1 MTTSGKFHEV
11 MRPPLWLIAFIAF
24 MFGSLVLAIW
34 VALGDRAASFSGAV
48 LLLLTLFI
56 YFASSTTI
64 SFDGVEL
71 RVGRA
76 HIEKIY
82 IGKAS
87 LVPKRD
93 FLVARTRGADPAAFF
108 ALVFWVSEG
117 VKIEV
122 NDARDSTPYWLIS
135 TKRGNELIAALES

>member
-1 MTTSGKFHEV
+1 MTTSGKFHDV

-34 VALGDRAASFSGAV
+34 AALGDRAASIAGAA
-48 LLLLTLFI
+48 LALLTLFI
-56 YFASSTTI
+56 YFAASTTI

-82 IGKAS
+82 LGAATI
-87 LVPKRD
+87 VPKRD
-93 FLVARTRGADPAAFF
+93 FLVARTRGADPAAYF

-117 VKIEV
+117 VKIEIK
-122 NDARDSTPYWLIS
+122 DARDLTPYWLIS
-135 TKRGNELIAALES
+135 TKRGKELIAALES

>member
-34 VALGDRAASFSGAV
+34 AALGDSAASISGVV
-48 LLLLTLFI
+48 LLLLTIFI
-56 YFASSTTI
+56 YFATSSHI

-76 HIEKIY
+76 HIEKKYLGEAEIVA
-82 IGKAS
+82 K
-87 LVPKRD
+87 KD
-93 FLVARTRGADPAAFF
+93 FLVARTRGADPAAYF

-122 NDARDSTPYWLIS
+122 KDSRDSTPYWLIS
-135 TKRGNELIAALES
+135 TKRGAELIAALKS